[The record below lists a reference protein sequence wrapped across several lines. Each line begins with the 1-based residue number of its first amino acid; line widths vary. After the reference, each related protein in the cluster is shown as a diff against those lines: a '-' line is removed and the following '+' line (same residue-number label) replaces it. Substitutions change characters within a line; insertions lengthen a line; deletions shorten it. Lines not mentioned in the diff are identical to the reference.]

1 MLDRRNKEPKPAKVR
16 PEKPAG
22 PTDPNA
28 IKTLVLSNLPEDITK
43 AVLWKKVRKVD
54 DSIELVYPVEGQS
67 ATGASGR
74 QRLSSRLLTRAAHLI
89 LASHNDAVKAAPKLH
104 GHTYKG
110 NLLSCVLKKR
120 LERLGAGPGGNEKGA
135 SHAGRL
141 IVRNLP
147 WDTTEAD
154 LRATFLPFGALHSVD
169 LPTAPSKYGETSNSR
184 PRLRGFAFVW
194 FLSKRDAEKALES
207 INGKPLSRA
216 PSAGKGQ
223 KAQEQKKD
231 DRPVAVDWA
240 LSKEKYEEAKRAA
253 GGVVEGVKAEEGS
266 DKEDSDEEDEESD
279 SDEDEDEEESD
290 EESGEEDEDE
300 DNDNEEGEE
309 PVKPKLPSVDVGST
323 LFIRNLPFEVDE
335 QELNTL

>member
-1 MLDRRNKEPKPAKVR
+1 MLTVQKAH
-16 PEKPAG
+16 
-22 PTDPNA
+22 
-28 IKTLVLSNLPEDITK
+28 LVL
-43 AVLWKKVRKVD
+43 
-54 DSIELVYPVEGQS
+54 G
-67 ATGASGR
+67 
-74 QRLSSRLLTRAAHLI
+74 
-89 LASHNDAVKAAPKLH
+89 SHNDAVKAAPKLH

-120 LERLGAGPGGNEKGA
+120 LERLGAGSSGGAGGATDKGA

-154 LRATFLPFGALHSVD
+154 LRAAFLPFGPLHSVD

-194 FLSKRDAEKALES
+194 FLSKKDAEKALES
-207 INGKPLSRA
+207 VNGKALSRA
-216 PSAGKGQ
+216 PTANKAGG
-223 KAQEQKKD
+223 AGAAKKD

-253 GGVVEGVKAEEGS
+253 GGGVPAKEVEDQSSDEEGS
-266 DKEDSDEEDEESD
+266 EEEEEDSDDESEEDEESED
-279 SDEDEDEEESD
+279 EDDDEDQDEDEDEEDRST
-290 EESGEEDEDE
+290 
-300 DNDNEEGEE
+300 
-309 PVKPKLPSVDVGST
+309 KAKLPSVDVGST

-335 QELNTL
+335 QELNTLYVAQPLERFLGGVR

>member
-1 MLDRRNKEPKPAKVR
+1 MSL
-16 PEKPAG
+16 
-22 PTDPNA
+22 
-28 IKTLVLSNLPEDITK
+28 
-43 AVLWKKVRKVD
+43 
-54 DSIELVYPVEGQS
+54 
-67 ATGASGR
+67 TG
-74 QRLSSRLLTRAAHLI
+74 AAHLI
-89 LASHNDAVKAAPKLH
+89 TASHNDAVKAAPKLH

-154 LRATFLPFGALHSVD
+154 LRATFLPFGALQSVD

-194 FLSKRDAEKALES
+194 FLSKKDAEKALES
-207 INGKPLSRA
+207 VNGKPLSRA
-216 PSAGKGQ
+216 PSAGKG
-223 KAQEQKKD
+223 QEQKKD

-253 GGVVEGVKAEEGS
+253 GGAVEGSKKDDDASDEEESDEGEEEEGS
-266 DKEDSDEEDEESD
+266 DSEE
-279 SDEDEDEEESD
+279 DEDEDEEEGSD
-290 EESGEEDEDE
+290 EESGDEDE
-300 DNDNEEGEE
+300 KEDEEGEDGGE